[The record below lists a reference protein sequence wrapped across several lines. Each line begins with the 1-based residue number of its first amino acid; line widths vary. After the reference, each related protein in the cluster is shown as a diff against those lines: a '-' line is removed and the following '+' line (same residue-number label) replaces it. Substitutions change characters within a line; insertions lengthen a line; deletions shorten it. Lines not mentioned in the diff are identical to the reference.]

1 MCSEIILTGDRPTGK
16 LHLGHYFGSL
26 TNRIE
31 LQANSRYNQYIMVA
45 DWQALTDNAD
55 NPTKISTNII
65 EVVLDYLAVG
75 ICPKKSTIFLQ
86 SQIPE
91 IAELTQYYLNLVNLG
106 RLKRNPTIKN
116 EMVQKG
122 FLNDVPMGFL
132 TYPINQAADITI
144 FKATIVPAGEDQ
156 IPIIEQTNEI
166 IRKFNTIYKNI
177 IPEVKILL
185 SEQKRLCGIDG
196 KTKMSKSLNNA
207 IYLSDSNDIIKQK
220 VMQMYTDP
228 NHININDP
236 GQVEGNVV
244 FTFLDL
250 FKQEQN
256 KVSILKEQYQK
267 GGLGD
272 VFLKKYLLELLI
284 SLIEPIRTRREDLAK
299 NLDYIKDNLKIG
311 SNKAKTIANKNIQ
324 EIRNV
329 IGIMQF

>member
-1 MCSEIILTGDRPTGK
+1 MNLEIILTGDRPTGK

-26 TNRIE
+26 ENRIE
-31 LQANSRYNQYIMVA
+31 LQNNLKYNQYVMVA

-55 NPTKISTNII
+55 NPTKVTNNII

-75 ICPKKSTIFLQ
+75 ICPQKTTIFLQ

-91 IAELTQYYLNLVNLG
+91 IAELTQYYLNLVSLG

-116 EMVQKG
+116 EMQQKNYG
-122 FLNDVPMGFL
+122 NNVPVGFL
-132 TYPINQAADITI
+132 TYPISQAADITI
-144 FKATIVPAGEDQ
+144 FKANLVPAGADQ

-166 IRKFNTIYKNI
+166 IRKFNMIYQNI

-185 SEQKRLCGIDG
+185 SPQKRLCGIDG

-207 IYLSDSNDIIKQK
+207 IYLSDNNDIIKQK
-220 VMQMYTDP
+220 VMQMYTDS

-236 GQVEGNVV
+236 GQIKGNTV

-250 FKQEQN
+250 FKEEQE
-256 KVSILKEQYQK
+256 KVLILKEQYQK

-272 VFLKKYLLELLI
+272 VFIKKYLLELLI
-284 SLIEPIRTRREDLAK
+284 ALLEPIRTKREDLSK
-299 NLDYIKDNLKIG
+299 NLDYIKNILKTG
-311 SNKAKTIANKNIQ
+311 SNKARSVAINNIK
-324 EIRNV
+324 EIRNT